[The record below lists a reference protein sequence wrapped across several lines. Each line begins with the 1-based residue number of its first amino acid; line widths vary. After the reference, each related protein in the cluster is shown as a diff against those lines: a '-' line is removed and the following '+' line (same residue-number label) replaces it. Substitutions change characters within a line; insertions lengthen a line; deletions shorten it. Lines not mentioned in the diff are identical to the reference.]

1 MIWRMPRL
9 PVLLV
14 LLVATTLSCGR
25 QAEQCWVCKREI
37 HAQVRS
43 TLTLSNGKKVP
54 ACCPRC
60 ALHYQE
66 EPEHPVRAI
75 TVTDYATGASLPFG
89 KAYLVEGSDETP
101 CVHHPNVMDDTH
113 MPMQACYDRCMPSL
127 IAFGTADQ
135 ARDFMTDHGGSLFEP
150 GAFPGLPASPK

>member
-1 MIWRMPRL
+1 MIWHVPRL
-9 PVLLV
+9 TILLGM
-14 LLVATTLSCGR
+14 LVATTLACAR

-37 HAQVRS
+37 HAQVRA

-66 EPEHPVRAI
+66 EPGRPVRAI
-75 TVTDYATGASLPFG
+75 TVTDYATGKSLPFG
-89 KAYLVEGSDETP
+89 QAYLVEGSDETP
-101 CVHHPNVMDDTH
+101 CVQHPNVMDDTH

-135 ARDFMTDHGGSLFEP
+135 ARDFMTDHGGALFEP
-150 GAFPGLPASPK
+150 GTFPGLPASPK